1 VREAHGTACRFP
13 GSSNTPSKLW
23 ELLRE
28 PRDLLQKV
36 PKKRRWHPEAFYHKD
51 PEHYGTSDVKSSY
64 FLDDD
69 PAKFDNTFFNIQ
81 PCECEAIDPQQR
93 MLMETVYDSLWL
105 PGKRSRAS
113 AVH

>member
-1 VREAHGTACRFP
+1 
-13 GSSNTPSKLW
+13 
-23 ELLRE
+23 LLRE
-28 PRDLLQKV
+28 PRDLLQRV

-51 PEHYGTSDVKSSY
+51 PEHHGTSDVKSSY